1 LKLQSLKLEFY
12 IAQNR
17 EIKSIDIMK
26 SLPFLLILMVVLA
39 CNSKHISDAEREKVK
54 SEMKNREL
62 KKLLDADI
70 LNEGKR
76 KSAMLADS
84 AQALLLAELQRV
96 IAEQGIEEAI
106 PYCHSNAYKLVADVA
121 GENGTTIK
129 RVSEKNRNPENTHDA
144 TELEILEA
152 YTYAAE
158 QNIALTEEVRF
169 SEDKRYVLYTK
180 PIRMQSAL
188 CLNCHGTIGK
198 EVLPAVA
205 DKIASLYPDDKAIGY
220 QLGEL
225 RGMWSIKMPLQVVT
239 SEMPEY

>member
-1 LKLQSLKLEFY
+1 M
-12 IAQNR
+12 
-17 EIKSIDIMK
+17 MK
-26 SLPFLLILMVVLA
+26 NILLVLILLMAFA
-39 CNSKHISDAEREKVK
+39 CDSKHISDAEREKVK
-54 SEMKNREL
+54 TEMKSREL

-84 AQALLLAELQRV
+84 AQAVLLTELQRV
-96 IAEQGIEEAI
+96 IAEQGIEAAI
-106 PYCHSNAYKLVADVA
+106 PYCHSNAYKLVAGVV

-129 RVSEKNRNPENTHDA
+129 RVSEKNRNPENTPDA

-158 QNIALTEEVRF
+158 QNITLTEEVRF

-180 PIRMQSAL
+180 PISLQSTL
-188 CLNCHGTIGK
+188 CLNCHGTVGK
-198 EVLPAVA
+198 EVQPAVA
-205 DKIASLYPDDKAIGY
+205 AKIASLYPDDKATGY

-239 SEMPEY
+239 SDMPEY